1 MRLNII
7 LSGCPEIEEKILLY
21 RIFLAERLI
30 AVVEK
35 RNLLVLIPVLKSLP
49 VECVCLCVYPLMIDR
64 RVIVYVQKS
73 AEQDTPVFLDIRHTV
88 RIVGTGNERCAA
100 DIRIVLDVIDLTLV
114 YHVLGDKTFQ
124 VLHTLGG
131 ERVKFIQVDEQARR
145 QLQQMVI
152 VLGNNHAITII
163 ILQFRRE
170 EMSDKG
176 TLSFSLCAV

>member
-1 MRLNII
+1 M
-7 LSGCPEIEEKILLY
+7 
-21 RIFLAERLI
+21 F
-30 AVVEK
+30 
-35 RNLLVLIPVLKSLP
+35 
-49 VECVCLCVYPLMIDR
+49 R
-64 RVIVYVQKS
+64 RVL
-73 AEQDTPVFLDIRHTV
+73 EQDTPVFLDIRHTV

-124 VLHTLGG
+124 VLHTARG
-131 ERVKFIQVDEQARR
+131 RACQIIQVDEQARR

>member
-1 MRLNII
+1 MEMIAFQYRDQHFFRLCIGLCAPVHAQYRQQVGGRIPLRLNII

-73 AEQDTPVFLDIRHTV
+73 A
-88 RIVGTGNERCAA
+88 GTGYAC
-100 DIRIVLDVIDLTLV
+100 
-114 YHVLGDKTFQ
+114 FP
-124 VLHTLGG
+124 
-131 ERVKFIQVDEQARR
+131 
-145 QLQQMVI
+145 
-152 VLGNNHAITII
+152 
-163 ILQFRRE
+163 
-170 EMSDKG
+170 
-176 TLSFSLCAV
+176 

>member
-1 MRLNII
+1 MPVSLT
-7 LSGCPEIEEKILLY
+7 SGI
-21 RIFLAERLI
+21 
-30 AVVEK
+30 
-35 RNLLVLIPVLKSLP
+35 
-49 VECVCLCVYPLMIDR
+49 
-64 RVIVYVQKS
+64 
-73 AEQDTPVFLDIRHTV
+73 TV
-88 RIVGTGNERCAA
+88 RIVGTGKNDCAA
-100 DIRIVLDVIDLTLV
+100 GYTYSSGVIDLTLV

>member
-1 MRLNII
+1 M
-7 LSGCPEIEEKILLY
+7 PV
-21 RIFLAERLI
+21 RI
-30 AVVEK
+30 
-35 RNLLVLIPVLKSLP
+35 S
-49 VECVCLCVYPLMIDR
+49 LMIDR

-73 AEQDTPVFLDIRHTV
+73 AEQDTPVSLTSGIQC

-176 TLSFSLCAV
+176 TLSFPCAPCNSINWWFARCRRWRTLPFPPASVGNCLRKKLGLPLVQFSSFVR